1 VDDLYNFLLL
11 WVPHL
16 YGELEDMD
24 PKSRGY
30 ELVESDTEL
39 WDDESGESGPG
50 GKGERRA
57 SDEADLTELKRDSWE
72 VRNATVLISF
82 LPECSRSLCLLMY
95 FFLAQD
101 YSEWCII

>member
-1 VDDLYNFLLL
+1 MYNFLFL

-16 YGELEDMD
+16 YGELEEMD

-39 WDDESGESGPG
+39 WEDESGESGPG

-57 SDEADLTELKRDSWE
+57 SDDTDLTELKRDSWE
-72 VRNATVLISF
+72 VRNATILVFIFTGMFQKSLLVDVL
-82 LPECSRSLCLLMY
+82 LYGTGL
-95 FFLAQD
+95 Q
-101 YSEWCII
+101 

>member
-1 VDDLYNFLLL
+1 
-11 WVPHL
+11 
-16 YGELEDMD
+16 MD

-39 WDDESGESGPG
+39 WEDESGESGPG

-72 VRNATVLISF
+72 VRNVTILFSFFTRMFQKSRHVDVLLSGTG
-82 LPECSRSLCLLMY
+82 L
-95 FFLAQD
+95 Q
-101 YSEWCII
+101 